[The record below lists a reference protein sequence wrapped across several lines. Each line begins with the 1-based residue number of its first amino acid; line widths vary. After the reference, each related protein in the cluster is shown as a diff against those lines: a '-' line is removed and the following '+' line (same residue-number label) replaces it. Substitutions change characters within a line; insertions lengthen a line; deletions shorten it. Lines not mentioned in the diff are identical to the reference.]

1 VTVTL
6 ATGIAPDVVRS
17 VGLDH
22 LDPDTVEQEAWRAD
36 PDTLIVEQA
45 GEVLHRLR

>member
-1 VTVTL
+1 MTVTL

-17 VGLDH
+17 IGLDH
-22 LDPDTVEQEAWRAD
+22 LDPDAVDLEAWRAD
-36 PDTLIVEQA
+36 PDALIVEQA